1 MKFIRIYAIVSL
13 ILLILLVGCSVNS
26 STKEYSDETM
36 REAQA
41 NVTSYI
47 ENNYANIETLTVTEP
62 YEAEMGI
69 MTVDGK
75 ANGEAF
81 SVSLDTDLMVAGVAI
96 QSEQFPEKKEECLER
111 ICDD

>member
-13 ILLILLVGCSVNS
+13 IMLILLVGCSVNS
-26 STKEYSDETM
+26 STKDYSDETI

-47 ENNYANIETLTVTEP
+47 ENNYANIETLTVTDP

-75 ANGEAF
+75 VNGEAF
-81 SVSLDTDLMVAGVAI
+81 SVSLDTDLMVAGIAI

>member
-1 MKFIRIYAIVSL
+1 MKFIRICAIVS
-13 ILLILLVGCSVNS
+13 LILLVGCSVNS

-81 SVSLDTDLMVAGVAI
+81 SVSLDTDLMVAGIAI
-96 QSEQFPEKKEECLER
+96 QSKQFPEKKEECLER

>member
-1 MKFIRIYAIVSL
+1 MKFIRICAIVS
-13 ILLILLVGCSVNS
+13 LILLVGCSVNS
-26 STKEYSDETM
+26 STKEYSDETV

-41 NVTSYI
+41 NVRSYI

-96 QSEQFPEKKEECLER
+96 QSDQFPEKKEECLER

>member
-1 MKFIRIYAIVSL
+1 MKFIRICAIVS
-13 ILLILLVGCSVNS
+13 LILLVGCSVNS

-36 REAQA
+36 RKAQA

-81 SVSLDTDLMVAGVAI
+81 SVSLDTDLMVAGIAI

-111 ICDD
+111 LCDD

>member
-1 MKFIRIYAIVSL
+1 MKFIRICAIVS
-13 ILLILLVGCSVNS
+13 LILLVGCSVNS

-81 SVSLDTDLMVAGVAI
+81 SVSLDTDLMVAGIAI
-96 QSEQFPEKKEECLER
+96 QSEQFPEKKEECLESL
-111 ICDD
+111 CDD

>member
-1 MKFIRIYAIVSL
+1 MKFIRIYTIVAF
-13 ILLILLVGCSVNS
+13 ILLVGCSVNS
-26 STKEYSDETM
+26 STEEYSDETM

-69 MTVDGK
+69 LTVDGK

-81 SVSLDTDLMVAGVAI
+81 SVSLDTDLMVAGIAI
-96 QSEQFPEKKEECLER
+96 QSKQFPEKKEECLER

>member
-1 MKFIRIYAIVSL
+1 MKFIRIYTIVS
-13 ILLILLVGCSVNS
+13 LILLVGCS
-26 STKEYSDETM
+26 TKEYSETTV

-111 ICDD
+111 LCDD

>member
-1 MKFIRIYAIVSL
+1 MKIIRICAIVA
-13 ILLILLVGCSVNS
+13 LILLVGCSVNS
-26 STKEYSDETM
+26 STKEYSDETV

-81 SVSLDTDLMVAGVAI
+81 SVSLDTDLMVAGIAI
-96 QSEQFPEKKEECLER
+96 QSKQFPEKKEECLER
-111 ICDD
+111 LCDD